1 MYYVFTLTSL
11 FWSPHFALLCS
22 LLKSF
27 DVSKQKQLE
36 NDRNLSN
43 LGPTKTSTSGRFV
56 SVKPTKTTTGN
67 RVRSSSAASEDGTVR
82 YVWAPIV
89 LEMDTDFY
97 LKKKKLFRCVIVSC
111 RCANFFFNGV
121 WIRVTCWLKT
131 QFGPQIFRSLYHFC
145 KLVQVQLINLNCIVV
160 QLNNAGVDFWDAE
173 TRAN

>member
-1 MYYVFTLTSL
+1 MCLWRYVLLTINHLGSITISKLTLARSNLHMYYVFTLTSL
-11 FWSPHFALLCS
+11 FWSPQFALLCS

-82 YVWAPIV
+82 CVWSPIV
-89 LEMDTDFY
+89 LEMDTDFCF
-97 LKKKKLFRCVIVSC
+97 KKKKLLQCVIVSC
-111 RCANFFFNGV
+111 RCANFFLTEYESV
-121 WIRVTCWLKT
+121 W
-131 QFGPQIFRSLYHFC
+131 H
-145 KLVQVQLINLNCIVV
+145 
-160 QLNNAGVDFWDAE
+160 VD
-173 TRAN
+173 